1 MSQVT
6 LDLLAFGAHPDDVEI
21 GMGATL
27 AKYAAAGYRVGTCN
41 LTKAELSSNGT
52 VELRQREAE
61 QAAGILGV
69 SERIQLSFA
78 DRGLK
83 SAGFEQLEEL
93 VSLIRRYR
101 PRLIFSPYMVDRH
114 PDHGACSEL
123 VKEAAFNAGIHRY
136 RCKESLPA
144 FRPEAHYFYFINGY
158 EHPDFVQETTAFMEK
173 KIQALSAY
181 KSQFTNSGQAV
192 ATPLTDGYIAT
203 VEARDRLFGKEAGV
217 PFAEGFMSERPLL
230 LGDLLAGKEQ
240 RDEAENRN

>member
-1 MSQVT
+1 MSQAT

-27 AKYAAAGYRVGTCN
+27 AKYAAAGYRVGICN

-61 QAAGILGV
+61 HAADILGV

-83 SAGFEQLEEL
+83 AAGYEQLQEL
-93 VSLIRRYR
+93 VSVIRRLR
-101 PRLIFSPYMVDRH
+101 PRLIFSPYAVDRH
-114 PDHGACSEL
+114 PDHGACTEL
-123 VKEAAFNAGIHRY
+123 VKEAAFNAGIRRY
-136 RCKESLPA
+136 RCKENLPA
-144 FRPEAHYFYFINGY
+144 FRPEAHYYYFINGY
-158 EHPDFVQETTAFMEK
+158 EHPDFVQDTTPFIET

-181 KSQFTNSGQAV
+181 KSQFTYSGETV
-192 ATPLTDGYIAT
+192 ATPLTDGYITA

-240 RDEAENRN
+240 RHEAENRD